1 MSRSTEPRQSSNS
14 VSWVALCALA
24 AGVCAA
30 ELRSPLKIDINSLV
44 ALAVASVALTAAAFF
59 YSRGRVDEKLSATCI
74 GVLQALLFSAL
85 GAVLSYLLAREGGA
99 LWDSTLQS
107 WDQALGLDWLAYVRF
122 VDSHPWLVPP
132 LRLAYG
138 SLIPQIIVV
147 ILALGF
153 RGRLD
158 QLRIFILA
166 AILSGTVAILLSPL
180 FPAVGNFA
188 HLGLSRAD
196 FHSVW
201 QWSMLADVRDFEAV
215 RSGALGE
222 LNLRTMQGIIVF
234 PSYHGCLAFLT
245 LWAFWNSGL
254 RWLRAAGCAVALTTL
269 AATPVDGGHYF
280 VDVFAGIAIAA
291 ASVAAA
297 SRLAFIRVPFPAV
310 TRSLEQPALSVP

>member
-1 MSRSTEPRQSSNS
+1 MSRSIEPRQSNDSI
-14 VSWVALCALA
+14 SWIALCALA

-44 ALAVASVALTAAAFF
+44 ALGVASVALTAAASF
-59 YSRGRVDEKLSATCI
+59 YSRARVDEKLSATCI

-85 GAVLSYLLAREGGA
+85 GAILSYLLAREGGT

-107 WDQALGLDWLAYVRF
+107 WDQALGFTWLAYVRF

-166 AILSGTVAILLSPL
+166 AILSGSVAILLSPL
-180 FPAVGNFA
+180 FPATGNYV
-188 HLGLSRAD
+188 HLGLTRSD
-196 FHSVW
+196 FQHVNPWAGYSHLHDF
-201 QWSMLADVRDFEAV
+201 LA
-215 RSGALGE
+215 
-222 LNLRTMQGIIVF
+222 LRRGHMTDLDLANMQGIITF
-234 PSYHGCLAFLT
+234 PSYHACLATLT
-245 LWAFWNSGL
+245 LWAFWKSDLSGL
-254 RWLRAAGCAVALTTL
+254 RWIGGAVALTTI

-280 VDVFAGIAIAA
+280 VDVFAGIGIAA

-297 SRLAFIRVPFPAV
+297 SRLVFIRVPFPAV
-310 TRSLEQPALSVP
+310 TRSLERPALSVP